1 MKILAT
7 SDIHF
12 HPFPAFATPGPD
24 GVNSRLRHTYNRV
37 QDMFKAAKD
46 NGCAAIVF
54 AGDLFHTKKIDA
66 ETIDLAVK
74 AFRDSPVP
82 IIGVPGNHDMAT
94 FGGDARHSARAVSSI
109 KWLDNEGG
117 RLVDDKGL
125 RVYGIPYVRTKE
137 ELKVEIDKAPKC
149 DILLMHAGFAGTKM
163 GSDYI
168 ADLGDCADPEWVFQK
183 RFGLVVSG
191 HFHQPQVI
199 EKKGDGEYD
208 TAYPSL
214 YGPTGQKVNYHA
226 GETILVP
233 GSPEQ
238 HNWGD
243 VDSAHGYW
251 VIDTEEHM
259 LYFYHLKS
267 PVFVE
272 VKTAKDIER
281 AKGNYVRIVQDA
293 PIPLKELEKMRK
305 ETAGLTVE
313 FEHEVAAKPNRG
325 YEVSASDRPEAV
337 MQKYV
342 DANDT
347 KLDKNKLMAMGRGFI
362 GCA

>member
-1 MKILAT
+1 MRILAT

-12 HPFPAFATPGPD
+12 HPFPAFTTPGDD

-37 QDMFKAAKD
+37 QDMFNAATENKCD
-46 NGCAAIVF
+46 AILF

-74 AFRDSPVP
+74 AFAKSPVP
-82 IIGVPGNHDMAT
+82 IYGVPGNHDMAT

-109 KWLDNEGG
+109 RWLDNENG
-117 RLVDDKGL
+117 RTEEINGAT
-125 RVYGIPYVRTKE
+125 VYGIPYVRTKE

-149 DILLMHAGFAGTKM
+149 DFLLMHAGFAGAKM

-168 ADLGDCADPEWVFQK
+168 ADLGDCADYAWAFQK
-183 RFGLVVSG
+183 RFGLVISG

-199 EKKGDGEYD
+199 EKGEGDDYKA
-208 TAYPSL
+208 AYPSL

-251 VIDTEEHM
+251 VVDTDERM
-259 LYFYHLKS
+259 LYFHHLHS
-267 PVFVE
+267 PLFIE
-272 VKTAKDIER
+272 VK
-281 AKGNYVRIVQDA
+281 
-293 PIPLKELEKMRK
+293 
-305 ETAGLTVE
+305 
-313 FEHEVAAKPNRG
+313 RG
-325 YEVSASDRPEAV
+325 EC
-337 MQKYV
+337 K
-342 DANDT
+342 
-347 KLDKNKLMAMGRGFI
+347 
-362 GCA
+362 